1 MMSNRIS
8 PFTGGPTLHKRQRL
22 RVLVSLITAG
32 ALISCSP
39 EFPSTDTISTAAI
52 PNEVQTSEIIPLE
65 LQGSDIRPEVGG
77 LNGAVVSEHPLASQA
92 GYEVLRRG
100 GNAIDAAV
108 TMAAMLTVVRPHM
121 NSVGGDAFVL
131 YYDAATRQ
139 VSALNASG
147 RAGELATPEFIAAA
161 GNERMPF
168 SGPLSITVPGAVS
181 AWEETLA
188 RFGSI
193 TLADAL
199 QPAIDVAEHGFMVTT
214 TLAEDMASA
223 APRLNDAG
231 RAVYMKGDQPY
242 EAGDV
247 LVSSDLAKSL
257 RMIADQGASV
267 LYGGELGNNIA
278 NYLGS
283 IGSHLTAAD
292 FANHR
297 AEWTSPASTT
307 FHNNIVYTVQPNSQ
321 GLVLLQMLAM
331 LEALDTGHYAHNSD
345 SALHDMVEITKL
357 AFADRDDWVAD
368 PAFATVP
375 VEQLL
380 DRQYLANRAALVSG
394 SANNEVYSGINRSS
408 VDHIGDAGHAG
419 GDTIYL
425 MVVDQQ
431 GNAVSWIQSL
441 FGSFGANILVPG
453 TGIVM
458 QNRGAG
464 FTLQQD
470 HPNQIAPGKRPFH
483 TLMATMVT
491 DADGEF
497 RMTIGTPGGGGQ
509 PQFIFQ
515 TLAKVL
521 MFDLTPQQAVESPRY
536 RLGNGVNVG
545 IESRVDTAVTQALS
559 ERGHVI
565 ETGYGWTAEYGSM
578 QVIERLPNGVL
589 RTGADMRREAAALA
603 W

>member
-1 MMSNRIS
+1 MTTRILAYS
-8 PFTGGPTLHKRQRL
+8 GYRAISKRLPL
-22 RVLVSLITAG
+22 RMLVSLITAG
-32 ALISCSP
+32 ALISCSQDT
-39 EFPSTDTISTAAI
+39 PSTNTQNALTI
-52 PNEVQTSEIIPLE
+52 PPEVQTSEIIPLE
-65 LQGSDIRPEVGG
+65 LQGSDIRPEAGG

-100 GNAIDAAV
+100 GNAMDAAV

-131 YYDAATRQ
+131 YYDAVTRE

-147 RAGELATPEFIAAA
+147 RAGALATPDFIAAA

-193 TLADAL
+193 TLAEAL
-199 QPAIDVAEHGFMVTT
+199 QPAIDVAENGFMVTS

-223 APRLNDAG
+223 APRLNEAG
-231 RAVYMKGDQPY
+231 RAVYMKADQPY
-242 EAGDV
+242 AAGDI

-267 LYGGELGNNIA
+267 LYGGELGNIIA
-278 NYLGS
+278 DYLGS
-283 IGSHLTAAD
+283 LGSHLTAAD

-297 AEWTSPASTT
+297 AEWTNPASTT

-345 SALHDMVEITKL
+345 SVLHDMIEVTKL

-380 DRQYLANRAALVSG
+380 DRQYLANRAALVST
-394 SANNEVYSGINRSS
+394 SANNEVYSGVNRSS

-419 GDTIYL
+419 GDTVYL

-491 DADGEF
+491 DADGDF
-497 RMTIGTPGGGGQ
+497 RMAIGTPGGGGQ

-536 RLGNGVNVG
+536 RLGNGLNVG
-545 IESRVDTAVTQALS
+545 IESRVDAAVTRALS
-559 ERGHVI
+559 ERGHVV
-565 ETGYGWTAEYGSM
+565 EAGYGWTAEYGSM

>member
-1 MMSNRIS
+1 MTTFR
-8 PFTGGPTLHKRQRL
+8 PLKT
-22 RVLVSLITAG
+22 VLSIAIAS
-32 ALISCSP
+32 ALLSCAPAEPPASAQ
-39 EFPSTDTISTAAI
+39 STAAA
-52 PNEVQTSEIIPLE
+52 PVEVQTSEIIPLE

-108 TMAAMLTVVRPHM
+108 TMAAMLTVLRPHM

-131 YYDAATRQ
+131 YYDAATRE

-188 RFGSI
+188 RYGTISM
-193 TLADAL
+193 AEAL
-199 QPAIDVAEHGFMVTT
+199 QPAIDIAENGFMVTT
-214 TLAEDMASA
+214 TLAEDMASG

-231 RAVYMKGDQPY
+231 KAIYMKNGEPFAPGDI
-242 EAGDV
+242 
-247 LVSSDLAKSL
+247 LVSRDLANSL
-257 RMIADQGASV
+257 RMIAEQGAAA
-267 LYGGELGNNIA
+267 LYGGELGNAIA
-278 NYLGS
+278 EYLGS
-283 IGSHLTAAD
+283 VGSHLTAAD
-292 FANHR
+292 FASHQP
-297 AEWTSPASTT
+297 EWTTPASTSFQNST
-307 FHNNIVYTVQPNSQ
+307 VYTVQPNSQ

-331 LEALDTGHYAHNSD
+331 LEAREQSQYAHNSE
-345 SALHDMVEITKL
+345 AILHDMIEITKL

-375 VEQLL
+375 VDRLL
-380 DRQYLANRAALVSG
+380 DRTYLAERAALVTPA
-394 SANNEVYSGINRSS
+394 ANNEVYSGINRSS

-419 GDTIYL
+419 GDTVYL

-441 FGSFGANILVPG
+441 FGTFGANVVVPG

-464 FTLQQD
+464 FTLEAE

-491 DADGEF
+491 DAAGDF
-497 RMTIGTPGGGGQ
+497 QMTIGTPGGGGQ

-515 TLAKVL
+515 TLAKIM

-536 RLGNGVNVG
+536 RLGNGNEVG
-545 IESRVDTAVTQALS
+545 IEVRVDAAVTDALS
-559 ERGHVI
+559 ARGHIV
-565 ETGYGWTAEYGSM
+565 EPGYGWTADYGSM

-589 RTGADMRREAAALA
+589 RTGADMRREAAAMA

>member
-1 MMSNRIS
+1 M
-8 PFTGGPTLHKRQRL
+8 PTFRPLKT
-22 RVLVSLITAG
+22 VLSIAIAS
-32 ALISCSP
+32 ALLSCAPAEPPASAQ
-39 EFPSTDTISTAAI
+39 STAAA
-52 PNEVQTSEIIPLE
+52 PVEVQTSEIIPLE

-108 TMAAMLTVVRPHM
+108 TMAAMLTVLRPHM

-131 YYDAATRQ
+131 YYDAATRE

-188 RFGSI
+188 RYGTISM
-193 TLADAL
+193 AEAL
-199 QPAIDVAEHGFMVTT
+199 QPAIDIAENGFMVTT
-214 TLAEDMASA
+214 TLAEDMASG

-231 RAVYMKGDQPY
+231 KAIYMKNGEPFAPGDI
-242 EAGDV
+242 
-247 LVSSDLAKSL
+247 LVSRDLANSL
-257 RMIADQGASV
+257 RMIAEQGAAA
-267 LYGGELGNNIA
+267 LYGGELGNTIA
-278 NYLGS
+278 EYLGS
-283 IGSHLTAAD
+283 VGSHLTTAD
-292 FANHR
+292 FANHQ
-297 AEWTSPASTT
+297 AEWTTPASTT
-307 FHNNIVYTVQPNSQ
+307 FQNSTVYTVQPNSQ
-321 GLVLLQMLAM
+321 GMVLLQMLAM
-331 LEALDTGHYAHNSD
+331 LEAREQSQYAHNSEVI
-345 SALHDMVEITKL
+345 LHDMIEITKL

-375 VEQLL
+375 VDRLL
-380 DRQYLANRAALVSG
+380 DRSYLTERAALVTPT
-394 SANNEVYSGINRSS
+394 ANNEVYSGINRSS

-441 FGSFGANILVPG
+441 FGTFGANIVVPG

-464 FTLQQD
+464 FTLEAE

-491 DADGEF
+491 DAAGDF
-497 RMTIGTPGGGGQ
+497 QMTIGTPGGGGQ

-515 TLAKVL
+515 TLAKL
-521 MFDLTPQQAVESPRY
+521 MMFDLTPQQAVESPRY
-536 RLGNGVNVG
+536 RLGNGNEVG
-545 IESRVDTAVTQALS
+545 IEVRVDAAVTDALS
-559 ERGHVI
+559 ARGHIV
-565 ETGYGWTAEYGSM
+565 EPGYGWTADYGSM
-578 QVIERLPNGVL
+578 QAIERLPNGVL
-589 RTGADMRREAAALA
+589 RTGADMRREAAAMA